1 MWGLFS
7 LLFTVMF
14 ANEKFWFS
22 RSNISYF
29 LLRMAGQSDIVMLYV
44 DKLPKLHIEEA
55 VNPTLEKVKL

>member
-1 MWGLFS
+1 
-7 LLFTVMF
+7 MF